1 MTETSAF
8 VVLGDQLFPPA
19 SLPDGGRVFLAEDV
33 GLCTHVRHHQHKL
46 VLFLA
51 AMRAH
56 RDALRDRG
64 FRVHYDALDPTG
76 ADAPYEE
83 KLGRFV
89 DEHRIDR
96 LRMFEI
102 EDAFFERRI
111 RRFADERGLTLDL
124 LETPA
129 FLTPRARVE
138 GWLRENRPFMAD
150 FYRWQRRRLGVLVD
164 DDGEPIGGRWSF
176 DDENRRPLPAKEP
189 LPSPPVAAAT
199 EHVRAAIDV
208 VRARFADHPGDVDAK
223 RWWLP
228 TTRRQA
234 LSWLRAFLADRF
246 ARFGPFEDALS
257 TRDAFLFHSVLSPV
271 LNLGLVT
278 PGEVIDR
285 ALAFA
290 RDHDVPLNSL
300 EGFVRQVIG
309 WREFVRGVY
318 RVHGDRQAEANH
330 FGHTRRLTP
339 AWWDGSTGLRP
350 LDDVIAKCVRYGWA
364 HHIERLMVAGNLMLL
379 CEIDPREAHRWFM
392 EMFVDSADWV
402 MGPNVYGMALFSDGG
417 IFATK
422 PYICGSNYIRK
433 MSDYP
438 KPREPVAPDDDATWA
453 DVMDGLYWR
462 FVGKHADFLSRNA
475 RMGRAVHTYERMDR
489 GRRRRIVEAADR
501 FIDRAT
507 A

>member
-1 MTETSAF
+1 MTASTAF

-19 SLPDGGRVFLAEDV
+19 SLPDVGRVFMAEDV

-51 AMRAH
+51 AMRSH
-56 RDALRDRG
+56 RDALRARG
-64 FRVHYDALDPTG
+64 IAVHYEAL
-76 ADAPYEE
+76 APDGEDSTYEE
-83 KLGRFV
+83 KLGRFL
-89 DEHRIDR
+89 DAHGADR

-102 EDAFFERRI
+102 EDRFFERRI
-111 RRFADERGLTLDL
+111 RAFAEARGVAVEF
-124 LETPA
+124 LETPG
-129 FLTPRARVE
+129 FLTPRATVE
-138 GWLRENRPFMAD
+138 SWLAEHRPLMAD
-150 FYRWQRRRLGVLVD
+150 FYRWQRRRLDVLVD
-164 DDGEPIGGRWSF
+164 DDGEPVGGRWSF
-176 DDENRRPLPAKEP
+176 DDENRRALPPSES
-189 LPSPPVAAAT
+189 LPSPPAAAVT
-199 EHVRAAIDV
+199 DHVRDAIDV
-208 VRARFADHPGDVDAK
+208 VRARFAEHPGDVDVD

-234 LSWLRAFLADRF
+234 LAWLRAFLAERF

-278 PGEVIDR
+278 PAEVLER
-285 ALAFA
+285 ALEHA
-290 RDHDVPLNSL
+290 RGHDVPLNSL
-300 EGFVRQVIG
+300 EGFVRQIIG

-318 RVHGDRQAEANH
+318 RVHGERQARSNH
-330 FGHTRRLTP
+330 FDHSRRLAP
-339 AWWDGSTGLRP
+339 SWWEGSTGLRP
-350 LDDVIAKCVRYGWA
+350 LDDVITKCRRYGWA

-379 CEIDPREAHRWFM
+379 CEIDPRDAHRWFM

-433 MSDYP
+433 MSDYAR
-438 KPREPVAPDDDATWA
+438 PREPVVEGGDATWE

-489 GRRRRIVEAADR
+489 TRRRRIVDAAER